1 MRGQFLSVYRGG
13 DFHTEGLEDAWL
25 EYVFS
30 GQSPE
35 YSAADVENT
44 VKGINFSR
52 QTIGIEVSQSG
63 FDLFE
68 DFPVS
73 PIPVHILAG
82 RHDHETPSEVAEDYY
97 NFLEAPAKSF
107 TWFENSAHDI
117 YFDESEKT
125 NQELI
130 RIANETL
137 NP

>member
-44 VKGINFSR
+44 VKGISFSK
-52 QTIGIEVSQSG
+52 QTIGIEVLQSG

-68 DFPVS
+68 DFRRLPRGALRLFGTTR
-73 PIPVHILAG
+73 PLAWM
-82 RHDHETPSEVAEDYY
+82 HV
-97 NFLEAPAKSF
+97 NC
-107 TWFENSAHDI
+107 
-117 YFDESEKT
+117 
-125 NQELI
+125 
-130 RIANETL
+130 
-137 NP
+137 